1 MSLFGNVG
9 KALGSVGGI
18 VGDVLNGVTGA
29 TSAAQQAQKY
39 TKANM
44 ATSQGMTLEQM
55 QKSNEYALQQMAKN
69 YQYEVNSAKNAI
81 QWQMQD
87 LKKAGLNP
95 ILAAGYGGANLGGD
109 TGASGVSGGASAPSG
124 NSPMSGMSPI
134 DVLTG
139 ITTARKTLADT
150 GTTETQQDVNKS
162 QKELNEALKRKAEVE
177 AGLMPNS
184 AKATIRKQ
192 NAEEE
197 WAREKAK
204 TENDIRKN
212 LNSQRK
218 QTESETTKNKGS
230 VEYQMGKVVERGQ
243 KTIKAL
249 KTNGGGSW

>member
-1 MSLFGNVG
+1 MSL
-9 KALGSVGGI
+9 LGSVGKAIG
-18 VGDVLNGVTGA
+18 GLLNDVTGA
-29 TSAAQQAQKY
+29 SSAAQQAQKY
-39 TKANM
+39 TQANM

-109 TGASGVSGGASAPSG
+109 TGANGVSGGASAPSG
-124 NSPMSGMSPI
+124 SSAMSGMSPI
-134 DVLTG
+134 DVLSG

-150 GTTETQQDVNKS
+150 GTTETQQGVNKS
-162 QKELNEALKRKAEVE
+162 QTELNEALKQKAEVE

-197 WAREKAK
+197 LARQKAE
-204 TENDIRKN
+204 TENDVRWNLRHQNQKIDSERDYNKRKA
-212 LNSQRK
+212 SG
-218 QTESETTKNKGS
+218 KGIHAW
-230 VEYQMGKVVERGQ
+230 G
-243 KTIKAL
+243 A
-249 KTNGGGSW
+249 GGNW